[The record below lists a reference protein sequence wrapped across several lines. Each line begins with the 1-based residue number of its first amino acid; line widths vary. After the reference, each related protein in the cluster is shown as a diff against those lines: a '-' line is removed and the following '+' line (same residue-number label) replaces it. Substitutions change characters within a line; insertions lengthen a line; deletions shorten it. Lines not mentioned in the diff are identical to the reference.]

1 MSIKG
6 ELVRV
11 RARDGLELVGFYA
24 SPEGG
29 ARRAVL
35 HTHGLA
41 GNFYENHFVDSIYNA
56 VVREGLAFL
65 TFNNR
70 GHDHRSDNLR
80 GVGVET
86 SYSPG
91 GMVWD
96 IYGDC
101 IHDIVGCADFLA
113 SRGHSEIY
121 FQGHSLGACKVVYY
135 LSERPDKRAV
145 GTVLI
150 SPPDMFALEDERTG
164 GGLEALVAEA
174 RAHVDAGADDTLM
187 EVGRAVPVAAR
198 AFLSVYGHRSSGD
211 VFPFARGAEGDYR
224 RLASLPVPVL
234 ATYGTIEEAVTVPVE
249 KAVSL
254 LRDKATQAP
263 RVEAVV
269 IEGANHSYW
278 GKETELARVIA
289 EFVEP

>member
-1 MSIKG
+1 MNIKG

-11 RARDGLELVGFYA
+11 QAGDGLELVGFYA

-35 HTHGLA
+35 HIHGLA
-41 GNFYENHFVDSIYNA
+41 GNFYENRFIDTICDA
-56 VVREGLAFL
+56 VVKKGLAFL
-65 TFNNR
+65 TVNNR

-91 GMVWD
+91 GVAWD
-96 IYGDC
+96 IYEDC
-101 IHDIVGCADFLA
+101 IHDIAGCADFLA
-113 SRGHSEIY
+113 SRGHREIY
-121 FQGHSLGACKVVYY
+121 FEGHSLGACKVVYC

-150 SPPDMFALEDERTG
+150 SPPDMFALQEERTG
-164 GGLEALVAEA
+164 GLDTLVAEA
-174 RAHVDAGADDTLM
+174 RAHVDAGAGDTLI
-187 EVGRAVPVAAR
+187 EVGHAVPVTAR
-198 AFLSVYGHRSSGD
+198 AFLSVYGDRSSGD
-211 VFPFARGAEGDYR
+211 VFPFARGAEGDYQ
-224 RLASLPVPVL
+224 RLASLAVPML

-249 KAVSL
+249 NAMSW

-269 IEGANHSYW
+269 IKGANHAYW

-289 EFVEP
+289 EFVDP